1 MSHLWDSPYYLD
13 PLFSKYK
20 QITFLPISP
29 TCSCLPGWRL
39 MSCSVLTAHMS
50 VKERRVAQCLIKWRG
65 RACLCMSVQRG
76 DMGLCSDRDSTEN
89 GGGKSEM
96 GQHT

>member
-1 MSHLWDSPYYLD
+1 
-13 PLFSKYK
+13 
-20 QITFLPISP
+20 
-29 TCSCLPGWRL
+29 
-39 MSCSVLTAHMS
+39 MS
-50 VKERRVAQCLIKWRG
+50 VKERGVAQHLIKWKG

-76 DMGLCSDRDSTEN
+76 DLGSCSDRDSMEN